1 MKQIE
6 ITGIFSNPLDLEN
19 FKKGNNTSTEI
30 AYDKDVDHYPI
41 FDHMINDIVNIV
53 YNQLVQ
59 REQLPMDRQNN
70 ADEQ

>member
-1 MKQIE
+1 
-6 ITGIFSNPLDLEN
+6 
-19 FKKGNNTSTEI
+19 
-30 AYDKDVDHYPI
+30 
-41 FDHMINDIVNIV
+41 MINDIVNIV